1 MYELESKI
9 YYSPSL
15 GNLVKAKQAHESH
28 KAYFLGAN
36 SIYRNGG
43 GYPMVNEKSI
53 NDIGFEQPKQVN
65 ADQTYLHLLLDILH
79 NGTETEDRTGVG
91 TLSVFGRMMRFD
103 LQKGFPLLTTKKLHW
118 KSIVGEL
125 LWFIGGCAGGIEG
138 LKHDYG
144 VTIWD
149 EWLPLEKQGGKIAYK
164 SMTEWE
170 VHTFGGDLNQLK
182 KAIFTVRNNPNSRR
196 NLVLNWNPMDVD
208 TKLLVL
214 PACHVL
220 FQFKVNNG
228 KLDCLMFQ
236 RSADLF
242 LGIPYNIASYALLTQ
257 LVAHECG
264 LQVGELVVSIADAHI
279 YKNHLEQVKTQLLR
293 QPLQSPTIKLSPEI
307 ESVFD
312 FRHSDIK
319 LIGYDAHPTIKAD
332 VAV

>member
-1 MYELESKI
+1 MTNQNYFKMYELENRI

-15 GNLVKAKQAHESH
+15 GNLVKAKKGHR
-28 KAYFLGAN
+28 AYFLGAN
-36 SIYRNGG
+36 DFGMS
-43 GYPMVNEKSI
+43 
-53 NDIGFEQPKQVN
+53 DIEAIIDMGFEQPNQVN

-125 LWFIGGCAGGIEG
+125 LWFVGGCAGGIEG

-149 EWLPLEKQGGKIAYK
+149 EWLPLEKQGGEIAYK
-164 SMTEWE
+164 SMTNWE
-170 VHTFGGDLNQLK
+170 GHTFGGDLNQLK
-182 KAIFTVRNNPNSRR
+182 KAIAMVKKDPNSRR

-228 KLDCLMFQ
+228 KLSTMVFI
-236 RSADLF
+236 RSNDIF
-242 LGIPYNIASYALLTQ
+242 LGNPYNIASYALLTH

-293 QPLQSPTIKLSPEI
+293 QPLQSPTIELNAEI
-307 ESVFD
+307 KSVFD
-312 FRHSDIK
+312 FRPKDIE
-319 LIGYDAHPTIKAD
+319 LVGYNAHPTIKAD